1 MSLSGALQ
9 TKTLLLATT
18 SSGLRSLG
26 PLRGIMGDGCC
37 ESEHSILHTNPMI
50 MTRDSTEAIVLFV
63 ATVFVVDCSVF
74 VATTHSRHAR
84 RDNHSMIGILYS
96 ISAVVTRLQSDEKLT
111 PKQTQLLFSSMHI
124 ARSITQT
131 VSLLIIGLYSQLR
144 SRLLYHKWSYSTT
157 WQTACLSRDPS
168 WLISD
173 SRKLPA
179 SSG

>member
-1 MSLSGALQ
+1 
-9 TKTLLLATT
+9 
-18 SSGLRSLG
+18 
-26 PLRGIMGDGCC
+26 
-37 ESEHSILHTNPMI
+37 
-50 MTRDSTEAIVLFV
+50 
-63 ATVFVVDCSVF
+63 
-74 VATTHSRHAR
+74 
-84 RDNHSMIGILYS
+84 MIGILYS